1 MFFCTTHQ
9 YSSFQIISGPRGV
22 WSFVKTLP
30 NLVKHGPGLKIYVSG
45 VNDYEIASFSY
56 SQSKLY
62 VQKKYMREEVYWA
75 IKAVFVDN
83 YASCYLFFRM

>member
-1 MFFCTTHQ
+1 M
-9 YSSFQIISGPRGV
+9 
-22 WSFVKTLP
+22 KTLA
-30 NLVKHGPGLKIYVSG
+30 NLLKHGPGLTIYVSG

-56 SQSKLY
+56 AQSKMY
-62 VQKKYMREEVYWA
+62 ICAKEMRTMREEVYWA